1 MTGIHGRKGPSK
13 ERCEDTVNFK
23 GGREEDNYHLRRWVM
38 G

>member
-13 ERCEDTVNFK
+13 ERRENVVNLV
-23 GGREEDNYHLRRWVM
+23 GEREEDNYHLRRWVM